1 MLIIVGMKNYTA
13 AASPGEEEAMSEYE
27 AISICIAGLTLL
39 ATVVLG
45 ILGLLKKK

>member
-1 MLIIVGMKNYTA
+1 MLIIVDMKNYT
-13 AASPGEEEAMSEYE
+13 ASPGEEEAMSDYE
-27 AISICIAGLTLL
+27 VISICIAGLTLL

>member
-1 MLIIVGMKNYTA
+1 MLIIVGMKNYPA
-13 AASPGEEEAMSEYE
+13 AASPGEEEAMSDYE
-27 AISICIAGLTLL
+27 VISICIACLTLL